1 MMLQK
6 QPKHYKCKNEDTY
19 TKIWTDIAIL
29 FVLLLAV
36 VIVCAKRKPGMT
48 EVLHELISINPF
60 SALILLV
67 LLDIVFTVVKT
78 VIYGR
83 NKKIIMNKGSVYEG
97 KIEDTVYVK
106 NKFVKSPGAT
116 YDYRYLVRLNDGRTI
131 NTEVYYEDFV
141 SKDNISCCNVYEYND
156 RYYFTDFR

>member
-1 MMLQK
+1 
-6 QPKHYKCKNEDTY
+6 
-19 TKIWTDIAIL
+19 
-29 FVLLLAV
+29 
-36 VIVCAKRKPGMT
+36 MT

-67 LLDIVFTVVKT
+67 LLDIVFAVVKS

-116 YDYRYLVRLNDGRTI
+116 YDYMYLVRLNDGRTV